1 MLNSLLAA
9 LNDCVWAF
17 DMDAQKYLF
26 ISPSI
31 HTVTEYQVK
40 DFQKNIKL
48 WEEII
53 DPRDREDML
62 TPNRKSDS

>member
-17 DMDAQKYLF
+17 DADTQKYLF

-31 HTVTEYQVK
+31 YTVTGYQAK
-40 DFQKNIKL
+40 DFQK
-48 WEEII
+48 
-53 DPRDREDML
+53 
-62 TPNRKSDS
+62 

>member
-17 DMDAQKYLF
+17 DIDTQKYLF

-31 HTVTEYQVK
+31 HAVSDYHPK
-40 DFQKNIKL
+40 DFQQNTEL
-48 WEEII
+48 WNEII
-53 DPRDREDML
+53 DPRDPVSVL
-62 TPNRKSDS
+62 